1 MVLVLSRTYFPE
13 GTNGK
18 LECEGKLICNTIEL
32 PWKMN
37 ETKVS
42 CIPEGKYF
50 IRKRYSAKY
59 KWHLEVLDVPKRKF
73 ILFHPA
79 NNAQKELQGCIAPVT
94 KLSGPGLGL
103 MSRIAFTKLKDIVYK
118 ALDNKESVE
127 LIVQQVSAFAE
138 MTKKQIMNKI
148 VERASAPTP
157 KFFKVLRTIG
167 LVLATVGTAVLTAP
181 VSLPVI
187 VTTVGG
193 YVAVAGGVISA
204 VSQLTVEKNEQP
216 Q

>member
-1 MVLVLSRTYFPE
+1 MEIHLTRTYFPE

-50 IRKRYSAKY
+50 IKKRYSK
-59 KWHLEVLDVPKRKF
+59 KFQWHLEVLDVKNRTL

-79 NNAQKELQGCIAPVT
+79 NNALRELNGCIAPVT

-103 MSRIAFTKLKDIVYK
+103 MSRKAFAKLKSLVYK
-118 ALDNKESVE
+118 ALEKEESVE
-127 LIVQQVSAFAE
+127 LIVKS
-138 MTKKQIMNKI
+138 
-148 VERASAPTP
+148 
-157 KFFKVLRTIG
+157 
-167 LVLATVGTAVLTAP
+167 
-181 VSLPVI
+181 
-187 VTTVGG
+187 
-193 YVAVAGGVISA
+193 
-204 VSQLTVEKNEQP
+204 
-216 Q
+216 